1 MPELPEVE
9 VTRRRI
15 EDKLVGRCIRDVHT
29 TKASYFF
36 LTPPRALKQHL
47 IERTTRAL
55 TRHGKYLVAEL
66 DDGSRL
72 LLHLGMTGQ
81 LFTASAQSVRLLNGT
96 KMGTLDPERQLG
108 KNAAFKADSHTHL
121 VLHFADS
128 KEPVLFRDVRKFGK
142 VRWLAKGQSD
152 ARLDKLG
159 VDALDITGAHL
170 FAQSRKRKV
179 AVKTFLLDQGVL
191 AGVGNIYADEALFR
205 AHVLPTRAASSLTR
219 KECDALAAAIVKVL
233 LRSIETGGSS
243 ISDYVQPDGTDGAY
257 QDERSVYARTGEPC
271 LVCGTAILRIVI
283 GARSTHF
290 CAKCQR

>member
-15 EDKLVGRCIRDVHT
+15 EDKLVGRRIREVKT
-29 TKASYFF
+29 TPASYFF
-36 LTPPRALKQHL
+36 LTPPRTLRQHL
-47 IERTTRAL
+47 LQRTTRAL
-55 TRHGKYLVAEL
+55 TRHGKYLLAEL

-96 KMGTLDPERQLG
+96 KAGTIDPERQG
-108 KNAAFKADSHTHL
+108 GFQPDAHTHL
-121 VLHFADS
+121 VLEFEDG

-142 VRWLAKGQSD
+142 VRWLAKDQGD
-152 ARLDKLG
+152 PRLDKLG
-159 VDALDITGAHL
+159 VDALEVSGTHL
-170 FAQSRKRKV
+170 FASSRSRKA

-205 AHVLPTRAASSLTR
+205 AHVRPTRPASSLTR
-219 KECDALAAAIVKVL
+219 KECNALAAAIVKVL

-257 QDERSVYARTGEPC
+257 QDERCVYARSSEPC
-271 LVCGTAILRIVI
+271 LVCGTPITRIVV
-283 GARSTHF
+283 GARSTHY
-290 CAKCQR
+290 CARCQR